1 MRGVGEVRNEVE
13 SREVDGR
20 VERGLGA
27 QSKREAYEMSS
38 STGRCGRVNL
48 LFVGVNR
55 ALCAL

>member
-1 MRGVGEVRNEVE
+1 MRNEVE